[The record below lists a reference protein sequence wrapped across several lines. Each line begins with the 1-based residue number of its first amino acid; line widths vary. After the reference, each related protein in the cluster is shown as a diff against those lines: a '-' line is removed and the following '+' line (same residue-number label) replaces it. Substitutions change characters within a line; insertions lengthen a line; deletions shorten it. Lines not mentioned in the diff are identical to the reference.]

1 MIQRFFSS
9 VTELKTI
16 YETLKQV
23 ACPFCKGVGSLIRY
37 GFLHGY
43 DETDHRQKSVRARR
57 VFCNNRK
64 ARNNGCG
71 RTFSLWAAEK
81 LRRLSLNAG
90 SLWNFLQGVASGK
103 SKLQA
108 FRDLSCMLSDSAPY
122 RIWKRFEKAQTLLR
136 TVLSSRCPPPDVISH
151 EPRKPGGQRLASLT
165 QVIAH
170 LEAAFPKEAYPIS
183 AFQRATQSF
192 FLP

>member
-9 VTELKTI
+9 IAELKAFC
-16 YETLKQV
+16 ETLKQI
-23 ACPFCKGVGSLIRY
+23 ACPFCKAIGTLIRY

-81 LRRLSLNAG
+81 IRRLGLNAG
-90 SLWNFLQGVASGK
+90 SLWNFLQGVAGGN
-103 SKLQA
+103 SKIQA
-108 FRDLSCMLSDSAPY
+108 FRDLKSTLTDSAPY
-122 RIWKRFEKAQTLLR
+122 RIWKRFEKAQAFLR
-136 TVLSSRCPPPDVISH
+136 TALSRRCPPPNVPSH
-151 EPRKPGGQRLASLT
+151 VPRKPSRQDLTSVT

-170 LEAAFPKEAYPIS
+170 LEAAFPNEACPIS

-192 FLP
+192 FLS